1 MDFAF
6 FISIQYEKVPLF
18 CSHCQY
24 IGRELSHCS
33 KKVGVSLK
41 EKKDFGKSIPI
52 TRVNEKSTYTHLPE
66 KKIFHVDNNTILG
79 EVNSVVDAGLTNW
92 EISSMVVTTIVVVV
106 QKG

>member
-1 MDFAF
+1 MRRAHIHTF
-6 FISIQYEKVPLF
+6 QK
-18 CSHCQY
+18 
-24 IGRELSHCS
+24 
-33 KKVGVSLK
+33 
-41 EKKDFGKSIPI
+41 
-52 TRVNEKSTYTHLPE
+52 